1 MIRETTCH
9 PTMIKHVETYLL
21 SKPITKQQKRREGWA
36 ELCYPAHQFLF
47 IIQDP
52 FIQNSKKQSP
62 VQLSPY
68 TSYLNII
75 TSHNTQRL
83 FFLSSFLSLSLS
95 FFLFSLFS
103 FFFTGASIQ
112 SPLFCSQRR
121 VFLYIWRPNPP
132 AKIVDTQSVL
142 KRQIWVCQEFEFLF
156 NYMLMIIEFMQASC
170 FLKGFLED

>member
-36 ELCYPAHQFLF
+36 GLCLRPISFYLLF
-47 IIQDP
+47 RNPLFKIQK
-52 FIQNSKKQSP
+52 NKAQSS
-62 VQLSPY
+62 LSPC

-95 FFLFSLFS
+95 FFLSLLSFLFLLHRCFYTKSIILFS
-103 FFFTGASIQ
+103 KKG
-112 SPLFCSQRR
+112 LFIHMAIKPSCQDRWYSVCSQ
-121 VFLYIWRPNPP
+121 
-132 AKIVDTQSVL
+132 KVDLGLS
-142 KRQIWVCQEFEFLF
+142 RIWVF
-156 NYMLMIIEFMQASC
+156 I
-170 FLKGFLED
+170 